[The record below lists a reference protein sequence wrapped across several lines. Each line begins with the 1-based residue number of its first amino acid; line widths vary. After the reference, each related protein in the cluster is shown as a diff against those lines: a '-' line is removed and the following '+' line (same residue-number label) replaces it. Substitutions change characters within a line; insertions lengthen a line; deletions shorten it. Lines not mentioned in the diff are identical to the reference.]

1 MFASSTYYIS
11 IAGGKMNND
20 KNRYILAW
28 FLGFGLFLLIVL
40 LVFFDI
46 REGSKEI
53 VYTLLG
59 SFSTA
64 FTMTI
69 NYFFGSSE
77 GSKEKT
83 KMISKGD

>member
-1 MFASSTYYIS
+1 MTQ
-11 IAGGKMNND
+11 D
-20 KNRYILAW
+20 LNRYILAW
-28 FLGFGLFLLIVL
+28 FLGTGFFALIVI

-46 REGSKEI
+46 KEGSKEI

-59 SFSTA
+59 SFGTA
-64 FTMTI
+64 FGMAM

-83 KMISKGD
+83 KLIDKLK

>member
-1 MFASSTYYIS
+1 MD
-11 IAGGKMNND
+11 ND
-20 KNRYILAW
+20 RNRYILAW
-28 FLGFGLFLLIVL
+28 FLGAGLFLLIVL

-46 REGSKEI
+46 NNGSKEI

-83 KMISKGD
+83 KIINKGD

>member
-1 MFASSTYYIS
+1 
-11 IAGGKMNND
+11 MNKDN
-20 KNRYILAW
+20 NRYMLAW
-28 FLGFGLFLLIVL
+28 FLGIGLLALIVML
-40 LVFFDI
+40 IFFDI
-46 REGSKEI
+46 KTGSKEI

-83 KMISKGD
+83 KMIQGEK

>member
-1 MFASSTYYIS
+1 MVINARNELYKS
-11 IAGGKMNND
+11 IV
-20 KNRYILAW
+20 
-28 FLGFGLFLLIVL
+28 LFLETRIKVL
-40 LVFFDI
+40 GHFLTIDGKGALYAFLDI
-46 REGSKEI
+46 NNGSKEI

-83 KMISKGD
+83 KIIQGK

>member
-1 MFASSTYYIS
+1 MD
-11 IAGGKMNND
+11 ND
-20 KNRYILAW
+20 RNRYILAW
-28 FLGFGLFLLIVL
+28 FLGAGLFLLIVL

-46 REGSKEI
+46 NNGSKEI

-59 SFSTA
+59 RFSTA

-83 KMISKGD
+83 KIMQGK